1 MLNKVCFVAAAGQY
15 GMGCRRTRRQDP
27 IPICPA
33 AAIPRP
39 PAPPPR
45 GAPSVVAPRVICPLR
60 SLKLAPPRPPR
71 GAHVSIPLVCASF
84 PDFWLNSHTTKVK

>member
-1 MLNKVCFVAAAGQY
+1 MRYVLLRLHGLSGWGVGASTA
-15 GMGCRRTRRQDP
+15 MIP
-27 IPICPA
+27 IPPSHA

-45 GAPSVVAPRVICPLR
+45 GLPQWSLRGLFVPFVRLR
-60 SLKLAPPRPPR
+60 SPPSAPPR
-71 GAHVSIPLVCASF
+71 GAHVSIPLVCATF

>member
-1 MLNKVCFVAAAGQY
+1 MRYILLRLHGLSGWGVGASTA
-15 GMGCRRTRRQDP
+15 MIP
-27 IPICPA
+27 IPPSHA

-39 PAPPPR
+39 PAPPPW

-60 SLKLAPPRPPR
+60 SLALAPLRPPR